1 MKMKK
6 IFLWLLIVSMIAV
19 FALAGCKGQSAEE
32 AAATEAVVTVET
44 AIVDLSTQAL
54 VDTVTGLYNKA
65 NGLVAALPEGAVK
78 VDLTA
83 RLVVVQEAV
92 EETTTKAKIAFIS
105 WRDGNDGIYIM
116 NVDGSEQLSL
126 TNNPANDQAPC
137 FSP

>member
-19 FALAGCKGQSAEE
+19 FTLAGCKGQSAEE
-32 AAATEAVVTVET
+32 AVATEAVVATEA

-83 RLVVVQEAV
+83 RLVVVQDAIE
-92 EETTTKAKIAFIS
+92 KAGPKIAFYS
-105 WRDGNDGIYIM
+105 DRDGNYEIYIM
-116 NVDGSEQLSL
+116 NVDGSEQVRL
-126 TNNPANDQAPC
+126 TNNMAGDFAPY